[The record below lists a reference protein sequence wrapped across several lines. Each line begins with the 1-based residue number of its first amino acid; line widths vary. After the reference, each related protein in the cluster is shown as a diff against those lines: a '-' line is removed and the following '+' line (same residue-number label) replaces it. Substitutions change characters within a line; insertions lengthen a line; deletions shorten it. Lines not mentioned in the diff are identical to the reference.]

1 MCDVVLFFGVFIF
14 WMVWYVIFC
23 VKMNSEVND
32 SMDVGVSNEDIDI
45 VEFII
50 EILGESWIER
60 IWRLNRER

>member
-1 MCDVVLFFGVFIF
+1 
-14 WMVWYVIFC
+14 
-23 VKMNSEVND
+23 MNSEVND

-60 IWRLNRER
+60 I